1 MVLLLDTFTLRTWR
15 SLFMVYLDNW
25 SMLELIQ
32 TNKLLNKHKKY
43 VYMMLFQCVTTLS
56 YNHPKYKLICEP
68 CYTLLY
74 NMSNTYKYNIYKH
87 LYLQQSKIVYSFD
100 NLKILVKNN
109 NILRQMIKKFI
120 ENKLHK
126 TNCYIH
132 IQDILSND

>member
-43 VYMMLFQCVTTLS
+43 VYMMLFQCITTLN
-56 YNHPKYKLICEP
+56 YNHPKYKLRCEQ

-74 NMSNTYKYNIYKH
+74 NMSNTYKYIIYKD
-87 LYLQQSKIVYSFD
+87 LYLEQSIIVYNFD

-109 NILRQMIKKFI
+109 NILRQMIEKFI
-120 ENKLHK
+120 ENKVNK